1 MRACAAPAFVLLLDV
16 SVYKSFRAAPGRDE
30 YADYFLLICAKINS
44 AHAEH
49 AVKSHNFSQSKKYPK
64 SKDF

>member
-1 MRACAAPAFVLLLDV
+1 MRACAAPAFVLLLEV
-16 SVYKSFRAAPGRDE
+16 CLQKLLCYSHGRDE

-49 AVKSHNFSQSKKYPK
+49 AVKSHNFSTFLNK
-64 SKDF
+64 